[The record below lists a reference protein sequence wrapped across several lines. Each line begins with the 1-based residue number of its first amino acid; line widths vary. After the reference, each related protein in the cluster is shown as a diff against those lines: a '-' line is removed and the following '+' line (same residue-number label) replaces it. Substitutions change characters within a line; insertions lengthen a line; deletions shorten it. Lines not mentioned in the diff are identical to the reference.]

1 MDILIASTFRALP
14 EATPLDM
21 PTQSLRESPPRAPR
35 PASAPRG
42 MGWRRLLVIGGA
54 VALTIE
60 GGHEMYLVFA
70 ANGVTPLAVIMLALF
85 LALFGWIALSF
96 TSALAGFVALLAGTG
111 LAGTV
116 GNVLAAGVVT
126 EATAL

>member
-42 MGWRRLLVIGGA
+42 MGWRRLLVQILSATVLMCAFLWWLAGDTARWIEMGGWQRAQWMSLLVAGGGA
-54 VALTIE
+54 IYFGTLWLLGMRPADLRMRSVAGA
-60 GGHEMYLVFA
+60 GG
-70 ANGVTPLAVIMLALF
+70 
-85 LALFGWIALSF
+85 
-96 TSALAGFVALLAGTG
+96 TSDGTG
-111 LAGTV
+111 PRSS
-116 GNVLAAGVVT
+116 
-126 EATAL
+126 